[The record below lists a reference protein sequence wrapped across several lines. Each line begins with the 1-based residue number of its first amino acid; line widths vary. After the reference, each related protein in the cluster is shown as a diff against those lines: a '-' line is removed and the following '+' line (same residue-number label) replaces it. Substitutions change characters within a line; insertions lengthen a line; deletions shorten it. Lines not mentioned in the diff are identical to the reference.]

1 MSSYHI
7 PVMAIKCIDALNLKE
22 NGIYVDA
29 TYGGG
34 GHARLILKNKKVKT
48 LIGIDQDEDAIKNK
62 IKDKRLIMVHHNYC
76 YMKHFLRFHNAIPV
90 DGVLADLG
98 ISSYQINEGSK
109 GFSYRFDEKLDMRMD
124 RSSETSAI
132 DLLNEY
138 ETDALN
144 LVFKKFGELKNSYQ
158 LAKAIVLYRSHK
170 KIETV
175 SQLLESIKHLSPK
188 TGEYAFYSRVFQA
201 IRMEVNHE
209 LDNLE
214 KFLKQCNEVIK
225 PGGRLVVMSYH
236 SLEDRYVKNFINTGN
251 IEGRQIKDSFGN
263 LLREFN
269 PINHKVITADEKEL
283 ENNPRSRSAKLRIAE
298 KI

>member
-1 MSSYHI
+1 
-7 PVMAIKCIDALNLKE
+7 MAIKCIDALNLKE